1 MMIPE
6 ASRSR
11 EDSIDDEGNI
21 LILILIFIQNLGN
34 GNKAQTNEDAY
45 TCVGY
50 TITSTSFLFKES
62 FFDFY

>member
-11 EDSIDDEGNI
+11 EDSIDDEGKI
-21 LILILIFIQNLGN
+21 LISIFIQNLGN